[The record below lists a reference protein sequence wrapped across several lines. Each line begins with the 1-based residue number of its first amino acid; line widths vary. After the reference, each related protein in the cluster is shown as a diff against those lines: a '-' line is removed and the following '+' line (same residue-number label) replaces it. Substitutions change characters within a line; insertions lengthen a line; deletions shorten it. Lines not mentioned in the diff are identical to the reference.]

1 MRNIKIGSILSVIA
15 LLLLLGGCTNDQDIK
30 DQNYVFTKPYCATVI
45 VGGVVGLAEK
55 CYKIGDIVSGKEN
68 TSGKLTIRIAE
79 HSALNDGPPTS
90 ASYQEFLDVPINYL
104 EVLKK

>member
-1 MRNIKIGSILSVIA
+1 MRSMKVAPILSFILV
-15 LLLLLGGCTNDQDIK
+15 LLFLGGCANNEDIK
-30 DQNYVFTKPYCATVI
+30 DQNYVFTKPYCATVT

-79 HSALNDGPPTS
+79 HSSVNDGPPTS
-90 ASYQEFLDVPINYL
+90 ASYQEFLEVPINYL

>member
-1 MRNIKIGSILSVIA
+1 MKAINLLKGFGLLILIIIA
-15 LLLLLGGCTNDQDIK
+15 SCTNDQTIT
-30 DQNYVFTKPYCATVI
+30 DQTYVFTKPYCETVT

-79 HSALNDGPPTS
+79 HSSLNDGPPTS
-90 ASYQEFLDVPINYL
+90 ASYQEFLDVPLNYL
-104 EVLKK
+104 EIIK

>member
-1 MRNIKIGSILSVIA
+1 MKTILNLSIPLFLLFLGSCSSDRVI
-15 LLLLLGGCTNDQDIK
+15 TDK
-30 DQNYVFTKPYCATVI
+30 SYVFTKPYCAAVT

-79 HSALNDGPPTS
+79 HSTLNDGPPSS
-90 ASYQEFLDVPINYL
+90 ASYQEFLDVPINYFAL
-104 EVLKK
+104 SK